1 MPSGDLARMS
11 LRERLRGRSALG
23 CLRGLGMVDVPF
35 HWESEGMVDLVRA
48 SFNGNP
54 SEDLHSGFISIA
66 SPYDINLCV
75 DQAALWGRF

>member
-1 MPSGDLARMS
+1 
-11 LRERLRGRSALG
+11 
-23 CLRGLGMVDVPF
+23 MVDVPF